1 MKSTK
6 PAQHKL
12 CGLFYVH
19 SSLPRIARSYSLWHP
34 FWDPTQRVQNM
45 RVPNMA
51 KIAKKLTDTEIKS
64 TKPAEKEVNLFDG
77 DGLLLR
83 IAPLAK
89 GGKKNWYFRYAVPV
103 SKKRTKM
110 SLGTYPHLT
119 LARAR
124 ALRDEY
130 LSLLA
135 NGIDP
140 QVHNNDKANA
150 LKNATEHTLQA
161 VARKWL
167 DEKVKTSGIS
177 QDHAEDIWRS
187 LERNIFPTLGDT
199 PIKEIRPKMLK
210 QHLDPIEKR
219 GVLETLRRIISRLNE
234 IFRYAATEELIEFNP
249 ADNLA
254 QRFSKPK
261 KQNMPALPPTELPR
275 FLVALNNASVR
286 LETRLLIEWQLLTW
300 VRPGEAVRARWAD
313 IDTDNSMWNI
323 PAEFMKMKKPHK
335 VPLSKEALRVLVS
348 MKAISG
354 HREWV
359 FPSIKAPLNHMHE
372 QTANAAIIRMGFGG
386 ELVAHGMRSIAR
398 TAAEES
404 GKFRTDVL
412 EAALAHSKKD
422 EIIAAY
428 NRADYLAERVVLM
441 QWWSDYVL
449 SQKYK
454 AHVA

>member
-1 MKSTK
+1 
-6 PAQHKL
+6 
-12 CGLFYVH
+12 
-19 SSLPRIARSYSLWHP
+19 
-34 FWDPTQRVQNM
+34 
-45 RVPNMA
+45 MA

-64 TKPAEKEVNLFDG
+64 TKPTDKEINLFDG
-77 DGLLLR
+77 DGLILR
-83 IAPLAK
+83 IAPLSK

-135 NGIDP
+135 NGINP
-140 QVHNNDKANA
+140 QVHNTQKANA
-150 LKNATEHTLQA
+150 LKDATEHTFQA
-161 VARKWL
+161 VAKKWL
-167 DEKVKTSGIS
+167 DEKAKTSGIS
-177 QDHAEDIWRS
+177 QDHANDIWRS

-275 FLVALNNASVR
+275 FLTVLNNASVR
-286 LETRLLIEWQLLTW
+286 METRLLIEWQLLTW

-323 PAEFMKMKKPHK
+323 PSDFMKMKKPHK
-335 VPLSKEALRVLVS
+335 VPLSKEALRVLDS

-422 EIIAAY
+422 EITAAY
-428 NRADYLAERVVLM
+428 NRAEYLAERVVLM
-441 QWWSDYVL
+441 QWWSDYVQAHRL
-449 SQKYK
+449 K
-454 AHVA
+454 AIAA

>member
-1 MKSTK
+1 
-6 PAQHKL
+6 
-12 CGLFYVH
+12 
-19 SSLPRIARSYSLWHP
+19 
-34 FWDPTQRVQNM
+34 
-45 RVPNMA
+45 MA

-64 TKPAEKEVNLFDG
+64 TKPADKEINLFDG
-77 DGLLLR
+77 DGLILR

-119 LARAR
+119 LAKAR
-124 ALRDEY
+124 ALRDEN

-135 NGIDP
+135 NGVDP
-140 QVHNNDKANA
+140 QVHNNNKAKA
-150 LKNATEHTLQA
+150 LKSAIEHTLQA

-275 FLVALNNASVR
+275 FLTVLNNASVR
-286 LETRLLIEWQLLTW
+286 METRLLIEWQLLTW
-300 VRPGEAVRARWAD
+300 VRPGEAVRTRWSD
-313 IDTDNSMWNI
+313 IDIETGMWNI

-335 VPLSKEALRVLVS
+335 VPLSKEALRVLDL

-428 NRADYLAERVVLM
+428 NRAEYLTERVILM
-441 QWWSDYVL
+441 QW
-449 SQKYK
+449 
-454 AHVA
+454 

>member
-1 MKSTK
+1 
-6 PAQHKL
+6 
-12 CGLFYVH
+12 
-19 SSLPRIARSYSLWHP
+19 
-34 FWDPTQRVQNM
+34 
-45 RVPNMA
+45 MA

-64 TKPAEKEVNLFDG
+64 TKPADKEINLFDG
-77 DGLLLR
+77 DGLILR

-119 LARAR
+119 LAKAR
-124 ALRDEY
+124 ALRDEN

-135 NGIDP
+135 NGVDP
-140 QVHNNDKANA
+140 QVHNNNKAKA
-150 LKNATEHTLQA
+150 LKSAIEHTLQA

-275 FLVALNNASVR
+275 FLTVLNNASVR
-286 LETRLLIEWQLLTW
+286 METRLLIEWQLLTW
-300 VRPGEAVRARWAD
+300 VRPGEAVRTRWSD
-313 IDTDNSMWNI
+313 IDIETGMWNI

-335 VPLSKEALRVLVS
+335 VPLSKEALRVLDL

-372 QTANAAIIRMGFGG
+372 QTGNAAIIRMGFGG

-428 NRADYLAERVVLM
+428 NRAEYLTERVILM
-441 QWWSDYVL
+441 QWWSDFVS

-454 AHVA
+454 IIAA

>member
-1 MKSTK
+1 MGPTK
-6 PAQHKL
+6 KGPKTE
-12 CGLFYVH
+12 G
-19 SSLPRIARSYSLWHP
+19 PK
-34 FWDPTQRVQNM
+34 
-45 RVPNMA
+45 MA

-64 TKPAEKEVNLFDG
+64 TKPADKEINLFDG
-77 DGLLLR
+77 DGLILR
-83 IAPLAK
+83 IAPLSK

-103 SKKRTKM
+103 TKKRTKV

-187 LERNIFPTLGDT
+187 LERNIFPGLGKV
-199 PIKEIRPKMLK
+199 PVNEIRPKLLK
-210 QHLDPIEKR
+210 QHLDPIEQR

-234 IFRYAATEELIEFNP
+234 IFRWAATEELIEFNP
-249 ADNLA
+249 ADNLG

-261 KQNMPALPPTELPR
+261 KQNMPALPPSELPR
-275 FLVALNNASVR
+275 FLTVLNNASVR
-286 LETRLLIEWQLLTW
+286 METRLLIEWQLLTW
-300 VRPGEAVRARWAD
+300 VRPGEAVRARWSD
-313 IDTDNSMWNI
+313 IDMETCMWNI

-335 VPLSKEALRVLVS
+335 VPLSKGTLRVLDS
-348 MKAISG
+348 MKTLSG

-359 FPSIKAPLNHMHE
+359 FPSIKAPLSHMHE

-428 NRADYLAERVVLM
+428 NRAEYLAERVVLM
-441 QWWSDYVL
+441 QWWSDYVQAHRL
-449 SQKYK
+449 K
-454 AHVA
+454 AIAA

>member
-1 MKSTK
+1 
-6 PAQHKL
+6 
-12 CGLFYVH
+12 
-19 SSLPRIARSYSLWHP
+19 
-34 FWDPTQRVQNM
+34 
-45 RVPNMA
+45 
-51 KIAKKLTDTEIKS
+51 
-64 TKPAEKEVNLFDG
+64 
-77 DGLLLR
+77 
-83 IAPLAK
+83 
-89 GGKKNWYFRYAVPV
+89 
-103 SKKRTKM
+103 
-110 SLGTYPHLT
+110 
-119 LARAR
+119 
-124 ALRDEY
+124 LRDEY

-135 NGIDP
+135 NGINP
-140 QVHNNDKANA
+140 QVHNTQKANA
-150 LKNATEHTLQA
+150 LKDATEHTFQA
-161 VARKWL
+161 VAKKWL

-177 QDHAEDIWRS
+177 QDHANDIWRS

-275 FLVALNNASVR
+275 FLTVLNNASVR
-286 LETRLLIEWQLLTW
+286 METRLLIEWQLLTW

-323 PAEFMKMKKPHK
+323 PSDFMKMKKPHK
-335 VPLSKEALRVLVS
+335 VPLSKEALRVLDS

-422 EIIAAY
+422 EITAAY
-428 NRADYLAERVVLM
+428 NRAEYLAERVVLM
-441 QWWSDYVL
+441 QWWSDYVQAHRL
-449 SQKYK
+449 K
-454 AHVA
+454 AIAA

>member
-1 MKSTK
+1 
-6 PAQHKL
+6 
-12 CGLFYVH
+12 
-19 SSLPRIARSYSLWHP
+19 
-34 FWDPTQRVQNM
+34 
-45 RVPNMA
+45 MA

-64 TKPAEKEVNLFDG
+64 TKPTDKEINLFDG
-77 DGLLLR
+77 DGLILR
-83 IAPLAK
+83 ISALAK

-187 LERNIFPTLGDT
+187 LERNIFPSLGNV
-199 PIKEIRPKMLK
+199 PINEIRPKLLK
-210 QHLDPIEKR
+210 QHLDPIEQR

-249 ADNLA
+249 ADNLG

-261 KQNMPALPPTELPR
+261 KQNMPALPPSELPR
-275 FLVALNNASVR
+275 FLVALNNASIR

-300 VRPGEAVRARWAD
+300 VRPSEAVRTRWAD
-313 IDTDNSMWNI
+313 IDTNNSMWNI
-323 PAEFMKMKKPHK
+323 PAEYMKMKKPHK
-335 VPLSKEALRVLVS
+335 VPLSKEALRVLET

-359 FPSIKAPLNHMHE
+359 FPSIKTPLNHMHE

-428 NRADYLAERVVLM
+428 NRAEYLAERMVLM
-441 QWWSDYVL
+441 QWWSDKIL

-454 AHVA
+454 TVAA

>member
-1 MKSTK
+1 
-6 PAQHKL
+6 
-12 CGLFYVH
+12 
-19 SSLPRIARSYSLWHP
+19 
-34 FWDPTQRVQNM
+34 
-45 RVPNMA
+45 MA

-64 TKPAEKEVNLFDG
+64 TKPADKEINLFDG
-77 DGLLLR
+77 DGLILR
-83 IAPLAK
+83 IAPLSK

-103 SKKRTKM
+103 TKKRTKV

-119 LARAR
+119 LAKAR

-140 QVHNNDKANA
+140 QVHNTQKANA
-150 LKNATEHTLQA
+150 LKDATEHTFQA
-161 VARKWL
+161 VAKKWL

-177 QDHAEDIWRS
+177 QDHANDIWRS

-199 PIKEIRPKMLK
+199 PIKDIRPKMLK

-249 ADNLA
+249 ADNLG

-261 KQNMPALPPTELPR
+261 KQNMPALPPSELPR
-275 FLVALNNASVR
+275 FLTVLNNAAVR
-286 LETRLLIEWQLLTW
+286 METRLLIEWQLLTW
-300 VRPGEAVRARWAD
+300 VRPGEAVRARWSD
-313 IDTDNSMWNI
+313 IGMETCMWNI

-335 VPLSKEALRVLVS
+335 VPLSKGALRVLDS

-398 TAAEES
+398 TATEES

-428 NRADYLAERVVLM
+428 NRAEYLVERVVLM
-441 QWWSDYVL
+441 QWWSDFVEA
-449 SQKYK
+449 QRFK
-454 AHVA
+454 ALAA

>member
-1 MKSTK
+1 
-6 PAQHKL
+6 
-12 CGLFYVH
+12 
-19 SSLPRIARSYSLWHP
+19 
-34 FWDPTQRVQNM
+34 
-45 RVPNMA
+45 MA
-51 KIAKKLTDTEIKS
+51 KLAKKLTDTEIKS
-64 TKPAEKEVNLFDG
+64 TKPSDKEINLFDG
-77 DGLLLR
+77 DGLILR
-83 IAPLAK
+83 IAPLSK
-89 GGKKNWYFRYAVPV
+89 GGKKNWYFRYAVPLT
-103 SKKRTKM
+103 KKRTKK

-119 LARAR
+119 LARSR

-140 QVHNNDKANA
+140 QVHNSDKANA
-150 LKNATEHTLQA
+150 LKDATEHTLQA

-177 QDHAEDIWRS
+177 KDHGEDIWRS
-187 LERNIFPTLGDT
+187 LERNIFPGLGNV
-199 PIKEIRPKMLK
+199 PIKEIRPKLLK
-210 QHLDPIEKR
+210 QHLDPIEQR

-249 ADNLA
+249 ADNLG

-261 KQNMPALPPTELPR
+261 KQNMPALPPSELPR
-275 FLVALNNASVR
+275 FLVALINASIR

-300 VRPGEAVRARWAD
+300 VRPGEAVRTRWTD
-313 IDTDNSMWNI
+313 IDTHNSMWNI

-335 VPLSKEALRVLVS
+335 VPLSKEALRVLDS

-398 TAAEES
+398 MAAEES

-428 NRADYLAERVVLM
+428 NRAEYLTERMVLM
-441 QWWSDYVL
+441 QWWSDYVQAQRL
-449 SQKYK
+449 K
-454 AHVA
+454 AIAA

>member
-1 MKSTK
+1 MAPFLGPNIKG
-6 PAQHKL
+6 PKL
-12 CGLFYVH
+12 EG
-19 SSLPRIARSYSLWHP
+19 PK
-34 FWDPTQRVQNM
+34 
-45 RVPNMA
+45 MA

-64 TKPAEKEVNLFDG
+64 TKPTDKEINLFDG
-77 DGLLLR
+77 DGLILR
-83 IAPLAK
+83 IAPLSK

-135 NGIDP
+135 NGINP
-140 QVHNNDKANA
+140 QVHNTQKANA
-150 LKNATEHTLQA
+150 LKDATEHTFQA
-161 VARKWL
+161 VAKKWL

-177 QDHAEDIWRS
+177 QDHANDIWRS

-275 FLVALNNASVR
+275 FLTVLNNASVR
-286 LETRLLIEWQLLTW
+286 METRLLIEWQLLTW

-313 IDTDNSMWNI
+313 IDTDNSMWSI
-323 PAEFMKMKKPHK
+323 PSDFMKMKKPHK
-335 VPLSKEALRVLVS
+335 VPLSKEALRVLDS

-422 EIIAAY
+422 EITAAY
-428 NRADYLAERVVLM
+428 NRAEYLAERVVLM
-441 QWWSDYVL
+441 QWWSDYVQAHRL
-449 SQKYK
+449 K
-454 AHVA
+454 AIAA

>member
-1 MKSTK
+1 MAPFLGPNAKG
-6 PAQHKL
+6 PKL
-12 CGLFYVH
+12 EG
-19 SSLPRIARSYSLWHP
+19 PK
-34 FWDPTQRVQNM
+34 
-45 RVPNMA
+45 MA
-51 KIAKKLTDTEIKS
+51 KLAKKLTDTEIKS
-64 TKPAEKEVNLFDG
+64 TKPSDKEINLFDG
-77 DGLLLR
+77 DGLILR
-83 IAPLAK
+83 IAPLSK

-103 SKKRTKM
+103 TKKRTKM

-119 LARAR
+119 LARSR

-140 QVHNNDKANA
+140 QVHNSYKANA
-150 LKNATEHTLQA
+150 LKDATEHTLQA

-177 QDHAEDIWRS
+177 KDHAEDIWRS
-187 LERNIFPTLGDT
+187 LERNIFPGLGNV
-199 PIKEIRPKMLK
+199 PIKEIRPKLLK
-210 QHLDPIEKR
+210 QHLDPIEQR

-249 ADNLA
+249 ADNLG

-261 KQNMPALPPTELPR
+261 KQNMPALPPSELPR
-275 FLVALNNASVR
+275 FMASLANASVR
-286 LETRLLIEWQLLTW
+286 LETRMLIEWQLLTW
-300 VRPGEAVRARWAD
+300 VRPGEAVRVRWVD
-313 IDTDNSMWNI
+313 IDIDNGMWNI
-323 PAEFMKMKKPHK
+323 PAEFMKMKNPHK
-335 VPLSKEALRVLVS
+335 VPLSKEAIRILKS
-348 MKAISG
+348 MEPISR
-354 HREWV
+354 HREWI
-359 FPSIKAPLNHMHE
+359 FPSIKAPLSHMHE

-404 GKFRTDVL
+404 GKFRTEVL

-428 NRADYLAERVVLM
+428 NRAEYLAERMVLM
-441 QWWSDYVL
+441 QWWGDYVTA
-449 SQKYK
+449 QKFK
-454 AHVA
+454 AIAA

>member
-1 MKSTK
+1 MAPFLGPNIKG
-6 PAQHKL
+6 PKL
-12 CGLFYVH
+12 EG
-19 SSLPRIARSYSLWHP
+19 PK
-34 FWDPTQRVQNM
+34 
-45 RVPNMA
+45 MA

-64 TKPAEKEVNLFDG
+64 TKPTDKEINLFDG
-77 DGLLLR
+77 DGLILR
-83 IAPLAK
+83 IAPLSK

-135 NGIDP
+135 NGINP
-140 QVHNNDKANA
+140 QVHNTQKANA
-150 LKNATEHTLQA
+150 LKDATEHTFQA
-161 VARKWL
+161 VAKKWL

-177 QDHAEDIWRS
+177 QDHANDIWRS

-275 FLVALNNASVR
+275 FLTVLNNASVR
-286 LETRLLIEWQLLTW
+286 METRLLIEWQLLTW

-323 PAEFMKMKKPHK
+323 PSDFMKMKKPHK
-335 VPLSKEALRVLVS
+335 VPLSKEALRVLDS

-404 GKFRTDVL
+404 GNFRTDVL

-422 EIIAAY
+422 EITAAY
-428 NRADYLAERVVLM
+428 NRAEYLAERVVLM
-441 QWWSDYVL
+441 QWWSDYVQAHRL
-449 SQKYK
+449 K
-454 AHVA
+454 AIAA

>member
-1 MKSTK
+1 
-6 PAQHKL
+6 
-12 CGLFYVH
+12 
-19 SSLPRIARSYSLWHP
+19 
-34 FWDPTQRVQNM
+34 
-45 RVPNMA
+45 MA

-64 TKPAEKEVNLFDG
+64 TKPADKEINLFDG
-77 DGLLLR
+77 DGLILR
-83 IAPLAK
+83 IAPLSK

-187 LERNIFPTLGDT
+187 LERNIFPGLGKV
-199 PIKEIRPKMLK
+199 PVNEIRPKLLK
-210 QHLDPIEKR
+210 QHLDPIEQR

-249 ADNLA
+249 ADNLG

-261 KQNMPALPPTELPR
+261 KQNMPALPPTELLR
-275 FLVALNNASVR
+275 FLTVLNNASVR
-286 LETRLLIEWQLLTW
+286 METRLLIEWQLLTW

-335 VPLSKEALRVLVS
+335 VPLSKEALRVLDS

-354 HREWV
+354 HRAWV

-404 GKFRTDVL
+404 SKFRTEVL

-428 NRADYLAERVVLM
+428 NRAEYLAERVVLM
-441 QWWSDYVL
+441 QWWSGYVQAQRL
-449 SQKYK
+449 K
-454 AHVA
+454 AYAA

>member
-1 MKSTK
+1 
-6 PAQHKL
+6 
-12 CGLFYVH
+12 
-19 SSLPRIARSYSLWHP
+19 
-34 FWDPTQRVQNM
+34 
-45 RVPNMA
+45 
-51 KIAKKLTDTEIKS
+51 
-64 TKPAEKEVNLFDG
+64 
-77 DGLLLR
+77 
-83 IAPLAK
+83 
-89 GGKKNWYFRYAVPV
+89 
-103 SKKRTKM
+103 M

-119 LARAR
+119 LAKAR
-124 ALRDEY
+124 ALRDEN

-135 NGIDP
+135 NGVDP
-140 QVHNNDKANA
+140 QVHNNNKAKA
-150 LKNATEHTLQA
+150 LKSAIEHTLQA

-261 KQNMPALPPTELPR
+261 KQNMPAQPPTELPR
-275 FLVALNNASVR
+275 FLTVLNNASVR
-286 LETRLLIEWQLLTW
+286 METRLLIEWQLLTW
-300 VRPGEAVRARWAD
+300 VRPGEAVRTRWSD
-313 IDTDNSMWNI
+313 IDIETGMWNI

-335 VPLSKEALRVLVS
+335 VPLSKEALQVLDL

-428 NRADYLAERVVLM
+428 NRAEYLTERVVLM
-441 QWWSDYVL
+441 QWWSDYVS
-449 SQKYK
+449 SQKCK
-454 AHVA
+454 VIAA

>member
-1 MKSTK
+1 M
-6 PAQHKL
+6 A
-12 CGLFYVH
+12 
-19 SSLPRIARSYSLWHP
+19 P
-34 FWDPTQRVQNM
+34 FLGPSAKG
-45 RVPNMA
+45 PKIEGPKMA

-64 TKPAEKEVNLFDG
+64 TKPSDKEINLFDG
-77 DGLLLR
+77 DGLILR
-83 IAPLAK
+83 IAPLSK

-103 SKKRTKM
+103 TKNRTKM

-140 QVHNNDKANA
+140 QTHNEKKANA
-150 LKNATEHTLQA
+150 IKDATENTLQA

-177 QDHAEDIWRS
+177 QDHAQDIWRS
-187 LERNIFPTLGDT
+187 LERNIFPSLGNV
-199 PIKEIRPKMLK
+199 PIKEIRPKLLK
-210 QHLDPIEKR
+210 QHLDPIEQR

-249 ADNLA
+249 ADNLG

-261 KQNMPALPPTELPR
+261 KQNMPALPPNELPR
-275 FLVALNNASVR
+275 FMLAISNASIR

-300 VRPGEAVRARWAD
+300 VRPGEAVRARWSD
-313 IDTDNSMWNI
+313 IDEDNRFWNI
-323 PAEFMKMKKPHK
+323 PGEFMKMKRPHK
-335 VPLSKEALRVLVS
+335 IPLSKEAMRILELIRP
-348 MKAISG
+348 ISG

-404 GKFRTDVL
+404 CKFRTEVL
-412 EAALAHSKKD
+412 ESALAHTKNN

-428 NRADYLAERVVLM
+428 NRAEYLAERTELM
-441 QWWSDYVL
+441 QWWGDYVQA
-449 SQKYK
+449 QKYK
-454 AHVA
+454 AIAA

>member
-1 MKSTK
+1 
-6 PAQHKL
+6 
-12 CGLFYVH
+12 
-19 SSLPRIARSYSLWHP
+19 
-34 FWDPTQRVQNM
+34 
-45 RVPNMA
+45 
-51 KIAKKLTDTEIKS
+51 KKLTDTEIKS
-64 TKPAEKEVNLFDG
+64 TKPTDKEINLFDG
-77 DGLLLR
+77 DGLILR
-83 IAPLAK
+83 IAPLSK

-135 NGIDP
+135 NGINP
-140 QVHNNDKANA
+140 QVHNTQKANA
-150 LKNATEHTLQA
+150 LKDATEHTFQA
-161 VARKWL
+161 VAKKWL

-177 QDHAEDIWRS
+177 QDHANDIWRS

-275 FLVALNNASVR
+275 FLTVLNNASVR
-286 LETRLLIEWQLLTW
+286 METRLLIEWQLLTW

-323 PAEFMKMKKPHK
+323 PSDFMKMKKPHK
-335 VPLSKEALRVLVS
+335 VPLSKEALRVLDS

-422 EIIAAY
+422 EITAAY
-428 NRADYLAERVVLM
+428 NRAEYLAERVVLM
-441 QWWSDYVL
+441 QWWSDYVQAHRL
-449 SQKYK
+449 K
-454 AHVA
+454 AIAA

>member
-1 MKSTK
+1 
-6 PAQHKL
+6 
-12 CGLFYVH
+12 
-19 SSLPRIARSYSLWHP
+19 
-34 FWDPTQRVQNM
+34 
-45 RVPNMA
+45 MA

-64 TKPAEKEVNLFDG
+64 TKPAAKEINLFDG
-77 DGLLLR
+77 DGLILR
-83 IAPLAK
+83 IAPLSK

-103 SKKRTKM
+103 TKKRTKV

-140 QVHNNDKANA
+140 QIHNNDKANA

-187 LERNIFPTLGDT
+187 LERNIFPGLGNV
-199 PIKEIRPKMLK
+199 PINEIRPKLLK
-210 QHLDPIEKR
+210 QHLDPIEQR

-249 ADNLA
+249 ADNLG

-261 KQNMPALPPTELPR
+261 KQNMPALPPSELPR
-275 FLVALNNASVR
+275 FLLVLNNASVR

-300 VRPGEAVRARWAD
+300 VRPGEAVRTTWAD
-313 IDTDNSMWNI
+313 IDIDNSMWNI

-335 VPLSKEALRVLVS
+335 VPLSKEALRVLES

-404 GKFRTDVL
+404 GQFRTDVL
-412 EAALAHSKKD
+412 EAALAHSKND

-428 NRADYLAERVVLM
+428 NRAEYLKEREILM
-441 QWWSDYVL
+441 QWWSDYVMT
-449 SQKYK
+449 QKYK
-454 AHVA
+454 TLAA

>member
-1 MKSTK
+1 MAPFLGPNIKG
-6 PAQHKL
+6 PKL
-12 CGLFYVH
+12 EG
-19 SSLPRIARSYSLWHP
+19 PK
-34 FWDPTQRVQNM
+34 
-45 RVPNMA
+45 MA
-51 KIAKKLTDTEIKS
+51 KITKKLTDTEIKS
-64 TKPAEKEVNLFDG
+64 TKPTDKEINLFDG
-77 DGLLLR
+77 DGLILR
-83 IAPLAK
+83 IAPLSK

-135 NGIDP
+135 NGINP
-140 QVHNNDKANA
+140 QVHNTQKANA
-150 LKNATEHTLQA
+150 LKDATEHTFQA
-161 VARKWL
+161 VAKKWL

-177 QDHAEDIWRS
+177 QDHANDIWRS

-275 FLVALNNASVR
+275 FLTVLNNASVR
-286 LETRLLIEWQLLTW
+286 METRLLIEWQLLTW

-323 PAEFMKMKKPHK
+323 PSDFMKMKKPHK
-335 VPLSKEALRVLVS
+335 VPLSKEALRVLDS

-422 EIIAAY
+422 EITAAY
-428 NRADYLAERVVLM
+428 NRAEYLAERVVLM
-441 QWWSDYVL
+441 QWWSDYVQAHRL
-449 SQKYK
+449 K
-454 AHVA
+454 AIAA